1 MSINKEET
9 IIVSLSNGRHIGK
22 KIAEKLQIKYIEA
35 KTIRFADQ
43 ETLVTVDSTVRNQ
56 NVYLV
61 QSTSKPVND
70 NFMELIIAL
79 DMLRRASAKS
89 ITVIMPYYGYARQD
103 RKANGREPIT
113 AKLVADIIQKAGAD
127 KVILMDIH
135 AEQIQGF
142 FDIPVDSLRASY
154 VLFEHYIRTHNP
166 KDLVIVSPDYGGVGR
181 CRKLTKYLN
190 APLAIV
196 DKRRPRPNEVEISN
210 VLGDVKDKDCVL
222 FDDIIDTGNTI
233 IQSAKLIKEK
243 GARTV
248 TIMATHGIF
257 SNDANNKFKEAFD
270 TNIVDDVY
278 ITNTIDHSDLH
289 PKIQVIDLSSF
300 LADVINAHE
309 NHNSVTAIYY
319 EYINKI
325 KKTN

>member
-9 IIVSLSNGRHIGK
+9 IIVSLSNGVHLGK

-61 QSTSKPVND
+61 QSTSRPVND

-113 AKLVADIIQKAGAD
+113 AKLLADIIQKAGAN

-154 VLFEHYIRTHNP
+154 VMFENYIRNNNP
-166 KDLVIVSPDYGGVGR
+166 ENLVIVSPDYGGVGR

-210 VLGDVKDKDCVL
+210 VLGDVDGKDCVL
-222 FDDIIDTGNTI
+222 YDDIIDTGNTI
-233 IQSAKLIKEK
+233 IQSARLIKQK
-243 GARTV
+243 GAKTV

-257 SNDANNKFKEAFD
+257 SNNANEKFEMAFKE
-270 TNIVDDVY
+270 NIIDNVY
-278 ITNTIDHSDLH
+278 ITNTINHLNLH
-289 PKIQVIDLSSF
+289 PKIKVIDLSSF

-309 NHNSVTAIYY
+309 NHNSVTDIYY
-319 EYINKI
+319 QYINKI
-325 KKTN
+325 KKS